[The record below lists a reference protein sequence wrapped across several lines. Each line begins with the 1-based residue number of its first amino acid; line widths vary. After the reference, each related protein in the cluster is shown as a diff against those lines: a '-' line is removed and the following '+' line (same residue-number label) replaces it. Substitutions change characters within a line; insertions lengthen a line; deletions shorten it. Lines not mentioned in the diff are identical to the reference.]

1 LLDRYGL
8 AVDAT
13 KPCVEIEAAQ
23 LATALEAC
31 PLVALKK

>member
-8 AVDAT
+8 AVDAA

-23 LATALEAC
+23 LETALEIC
-31 PLVALKK
+31 PLAALKK